1 MLMRVLVRKGE
12 MQISL
17 IFTISKK
24 KKQEKK
30 TTTTKS
36 KRTHYFVLPLF
47 VSSTLILQMMLY
59 A

>member
-1 MLMRVLVRKGE
+1 MRVLVRKGE

-30 TTTTKS
+30 QQQQKTSVHTILS
-36 KRTHYFVLPLF
+36 FHFLF
-47 VSSTLILQMMLY
+47 RPP
-59 A
+59 

>member
-24 KKQEKK
+24 KKTRKK
-30 TTTTKS
+30 KQQQQKASVHTILS
-36 KRTHYFVLPLF
+36 FHFLF
-47 VSSTLILQMMLY
+47 RPP
-59 A
+59 